1 VILTRVVPGGDA
13 ALDLDTDASQLA
25 LDDYYRLPAPS
36 WVRLNLIGS
45 VDGSAAGSDG
55 TSDTLT
61 NPVDRRI
68 LRTLRGLADA
78 VVVGAASVR
87 AEGYYVPRS
96 AALAVVTGSGDL
108 SGNRIRT
115 SGERGPLV
123 VLCPS
128 AAVDTVR
135 RTLGETP
142 ALILE
147 VPSAGGRMTPREILR
162 ILTREGYSSI
172 VCEGGPSLAAQFL
185 QDGVLDEICLTTSPV
200 VGGTALPL
208 FGGVALDETALTLTQ
223 LLVDERSFLYSRWA
237 VARPSVRPSSPEALG
252 APTTH

>member
-1 VILTRVVPGGDA
+1 
-13 ALDLDTDASQLA
+13 
-25 LDDYYRLPAPS
+25 
-36 WVRLNLIGS
+36 
-45 VDGSAAGSDG
+45 
-55 TSDTLT
+55 
-61 NPVDRRI
+61 
-68 LRTLRGLADA
+68 
-78 VVVGAASVR
+78 
-87 AEGYYVPRS
+87 
-96 AALAVVTGSGDL
+96 
-108 SGNRIRT
+108 
-115 SGERGPLV
+115 V

-162 ILTREGYSSI
+162 ILKREGYSSI

-208 FGGVALDETALTLTQ
+208 FGGVARDETALTLTQ

-237 VARPSVRPSSPEALG
+237 VARPAIRPSSQEAPS